1 MEVSFVEKKSC
12 GVNCCENKCVA
23 LSAMEAEFV
32 SAPLNDG
39 YLEGRNIHIKGLC
52 IRDELLAMH
61 G

>member
-1 MEVSFVEKKSC
+1 MVVGWVCRKKVS
-12 GVNCCENKCVA
+12 VA